1 MRAYEARRKQMRR
14 LTDGDGKEGRRTGKS
29 RMSLSS
35 DHEIILVPPLGQFD
49 REQLLQECYDIRI
62 NVFHHEQGYSL
73 NVVFD
78 ELRLTGPA
86 AVIAFPSVFK
96 GFYLFL
102 LLRADWT
109 TRLSNSCF
117 ASCPPFNRSGRFAS
131 PGSLLA
137 ARLITNWAVSPF
149 SKISATTTSAVNS
162 CSQFTNGSPPTHS
175 CAESTLLK

>member
-1 MRAYEARRKQMRR
+1 LAAVSCSTSES
-14 LTDGDGKEGRRTGKS
+14 GKS
-29 RMSLSS
+29 RMTPSS
-35 DHEIILVPPLGQFD
+35 DHEIILVPPLGQSD

-73 NVVFD
+73 NVVID

-86 AVIAFPSVFK
+86 AFPSVIK
-96 GFYLFL
+96 GFYLSL

-162 CSQFTNGSPPTHS
+162 CLQFTNGSPPTHS
-175 CAESTLLK
+175 YAASTLLK